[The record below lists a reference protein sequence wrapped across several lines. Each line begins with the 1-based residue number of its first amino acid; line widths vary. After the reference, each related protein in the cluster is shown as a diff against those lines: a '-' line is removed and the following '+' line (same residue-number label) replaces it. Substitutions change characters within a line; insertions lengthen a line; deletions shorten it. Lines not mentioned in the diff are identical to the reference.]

1 MPSTLS
7 SSHSLV
13 QTSKHYI
20 MEHYNIVVPKKQKNV
35 YQTPNKNRV
44 CCYWCCHGFDQ
55 IPVGLPVKKVEI
67 KERYTLSG
75 IYCSWNCVLA
85 ENSTNDNNLKMVE
98 RSRYVFEL
106 AKRMHNVVPRRA
118 PPRECLK
125 MFGGPM
131 SIEQFRETDPN
142 TTYVTERPPILEI
155 IPDETRILARVFTK
169 AAKMR
174 HSSTNN
180 NNNSNNNTS
189 TSTIDKG
196 SDYNSSTYTIKKQKK
211 KRKNNSLKRMGIIL
225 SNNNNHNNHNNHSH
239 SRKKHRI
246 NTAIKS

>member
-1 MPSTLS
+1 
-7 SSHSLV
+7 
-13 QTSKHYI
+13 

-44 CCYWCCHGFDQ
+44 SCYWCCHPFDQ
-55 IPVGLPVKKVEI
+55 IPVGLPIRKVEI

-106 AKRMHNVVPRRA
+106 AKRMQNVVPRRA

-131 SIEQFRETDPN
+131 SIEQFRKTDPK
-142 TTYVTERPPILEI
+142 TSYVTERPPILEI

-180 NNNSNNNTS
+180 NNNTTTTT

-196 SDYNSSTYTIKKQKK
+196 SDYNSSSYTIKEQKK
-211 KRKNNSLKRMGIIL
+211 KRKNKSLKRMGIIL
-225 SNNNNHNNHNNHSH
+225 SNNNNHSHSH
-239 SRKKHRI
+239 HHHRKKHRI
-246 NTAIKS
+246 K